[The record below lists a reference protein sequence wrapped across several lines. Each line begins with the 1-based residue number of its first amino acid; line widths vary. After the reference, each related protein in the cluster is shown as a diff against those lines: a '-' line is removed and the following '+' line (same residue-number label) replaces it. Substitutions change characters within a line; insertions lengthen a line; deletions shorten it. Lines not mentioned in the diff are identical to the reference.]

1 MKNKKKTLFINYI
14 RAMFLLINLF
24 LLSFS
29 VNAENDNKSTNK
41 TLKKLQQE
49 IINIQKSANIPA
61 LGVVLIDN
69 GEPVWI
75 TGLGKA
81 NLAENTAVDEHSLF
95 RIGSISKMFIGL
107 AVLKLV
113 EEGKLNLNDKVR
125 DLAPE
130 IIFENKWQATNP
142 VLLVHLLEHTSG
154 WGDLTLAEFAHKQS
168 QPIALKEAL
177 KQFPDARK
185 SRWPAGTRYAYSGVE
200 AAVASYIVKKT
211 TGMLFE
217 DYIRKN
223 FFLPLAMTNSTYFK
237 PDNNKVMTT
246 TYINGE
252 AQGYWPIVYR
262 PVGGINASP
271 VEMANFLQF
280 FIQRGKFSGENLISK
295 ALLQRMETP
304 KTTLGSDQGITAGYG
319 LTNYSSGFG
328 EYNTAFHGHDG
339 AINGAVAS
347 LAYVPTLNSGYV
359 LMSSGGGAAKY
370 QIANLIREYI
380 LRDAKP
386 HNAMGTE
393 LPSAFK
399 KINGYYKKINPRN
412 NMEET
417 FNDLFNFMVFSSDD
431 KGFHRIHLLGGKA
444 SSEYAISEHLLV
456 NPKSGL
462 PSIAL
467 VNDPIVGQ
475 AIQVGADLYVAVSK
489 LSVWS
494 KILFI
499 AAVIMLTSGTLL
511 FALFWLP
518 LNVYRKTLTPQQ
530 ITSRLWPSLT
540 SVCFVIYIFS
550 LVLADSADYLE
561 AISQI
566 SALSLTLFALS
577 LFYPLITI
585 IGLFRLWQLKTNKE
599 KSKGYWLSCSICII
613 HLLNVFLLASYGMI
627 GFRVWLL
634 YHI

>member
-24 LLSFS
+24 FLSFL
-29 VNAENDNKSTNK
+29 VNAENT
-41 TLKKLQQE
+41 KKNLTQLQQE
-49 IINIQKSANIPA
+49 IKNIQKSANIPA

-95 RIGSISKMFIGL
+95 PIGSISKMFIGL

-125 DLAPE
+125 DLVPE
-130 IIFENKWQATNP
+130 ITFENKWQATNP

-154 WGDLTLAEFAHKQS
+154 WGDLTLAEFAHKQT

-177 KQFPDARK
+177 MQFPHARK
-185 SRWPAGTRYAYSGVE
+185 SRWPAGTRFAYSGAG
-200 AAVASYIVKKT
+200 AAVAGYIVKKT

-217 DYIRKN
+217 DYITKN
-223 FFLPLAMTNSTYFK
+223 FFLPLGMANSTYFK
-237 PDNNKVMTT
+237 PDNNNVMTT
-246 TYINGE
+246 TYIKGQ
-252 AQGYWPIVYR
+252 AQDYHSIIYR

-271 VEMANFLQF
+271 ADMANFLQF
-280 FIQRGKFSGENLISK
+280 FIQQGEFSGENLISK
-295 ALLQRMETP
+295 ASLQRMQSP
-304 KTTLGSDQGITAGYG
+304 KTTLGAAQGVTSGYG

-328 EYNTAFHGHDG
+328 EYNTDFHGHEG
-339 AINGAVAS
+339 LINGAIAS
-347 LAYVPTLNSGYV
+347 LAYVPKLNSGYV
-359 LMSSGGGAAKY
+359 LMSSENGAAMY
-370 QIANLIREYI
+370 QIYELLRAYI
-380 LRDAKP
+380 LRDVKP
-386 HNAMGTE
+386 HNVITTE
-393 LPSAFK
+393 MPSAFK

-412 NMEET
+412 KYEET

-431 KGFHRIHLLGGKA
+431 KGFHRVPLFGGRS

-467 VNDPIVGQ
+467 VHDPLVGQ
-475 AIQVGADLYVAVSK
+475 TIQVGADLYVAVSK
-489 LSVWS
+489 VSVWS
-494 KILFI
+494 KILLLAI
-499 AAVIMLTSGTLL
+499 VIMLTIGTLL

-518 LNVYRKTLTPQQ
+518 LYAYRKTLTPQQ
-530 ITSRLWPSLT
+530 ISSRLWPSLT
-540 SVCFVIYIFS
+540 CVSLVAFIIS
-550 LVLADSADYLE
+550 LVLADGNLE

-566 SALSLTLFALS
+566 SSLSLAIFALS
-577 LFYPLITI
+577 LCYPLITMMS
-585 IGLFRLWQLKTNKE
+585 LFRLWQLKNNNK
-599 KSKGYWLSCSICII
+599 KSRGYWLSCSICVI

-627 GFRVWLL
+627 GFRIWLM